1 MKNRINKRAFW
12 LSACA
17 LALVGSTSIRSAMAY
32 FTTYVTAKGGHEISF
47 DTTTTIE
54 EEKVVDRVK
63 QVRVQNTGEN
73 PCYVRVKYFVGTE
86 LFDLVPTKTDGWAE
100 GKDGY
105 WYYTKIVQPK
115 GSADD
120 ADLTSQLGMQIV
132 AKDSAKDMF
141 GVDGKFSYVYDFDV
155 VVVQECVPV
164 QADENGNLLDPT
176 SPKVD
181 WTLAIQDVNGE
192 GAGK

>member
-1 MKNRINKRAFW
+1 MKNRINKKTLL

-17 LALVGSTSIRSAMAY
+17 LVLVGSASIQSARAY

-54 EEKVVDRVK
+54 EEKVVNHVK
-63 QVRVQNTGEN
+63 QVRVQNTGAN
-73 PCYVRVKYFVGTE
+73 PCYVRVKYFAGTQ
-86 LFDLVPTKTDGWAE
+86 LFDLAPTKTDGWKKGE
-100 GKDGY
+100 DGY

-115 GSADD
+115 GSADG
-120 ADLTSQLGMQIV
+120 ADFTTQLGMQVV
-132 AKDSAKDMF
+132 AKDSTKDMF
-141 GVDGKFSYVYDFDV
+141 GVDGEFSYGYDFDV

-164 QADENGNLLDPT
+164 QADENGNLLEPA

-181 WTLAIQDVNGE
+181 WSLAISSVNGE
-192 GAGK
+192 GADE